1 MSQNILLVTQ
11 SAIGVT
17 LLFDVFADLTVI
29 TQLFCASSSV
39 QNIGG
44 FDLAATAISSED
56 SSEPHSF
63 L

>member
-1 MSQNILLVTQ
+1 MSKDILVTL
-11 SAIGVT
+11 SVIGVT
-17 LLFDVFADLTVI
+17 LLLDVFADLIVI
-29 TQLFCASSSV
+29 TQLFCASGSV